1 MTPRRKRKRANV
13 TGWDR
18 LDESIFNARPFVHPW
33 RGHPRRRVPLP
44 WHEPR
49 IWHWHGYKP
58 SDVACWMR
66 SIAEGTWP
74 LRAWRDTPGC
84 ARGDSARLKGAKEG
98 GGCLFQ
104 PIRDSGCRHLG
115 RIRLSKCYL
124 RTYTYLFEQH
134 RKLLR
139 IANQLGRV
147 PA

>member
-1 MTPRRKRKRANV
+1 
-13 TGWDR
+13 
-18 LDESIFNARPFVHPW
+18 
-33 RGHPRRRVPLP
+33 
-44 WHEPR
+44 
-49 IWHWHGYKP
+49 
-58 SDVACWMR
+58 MR